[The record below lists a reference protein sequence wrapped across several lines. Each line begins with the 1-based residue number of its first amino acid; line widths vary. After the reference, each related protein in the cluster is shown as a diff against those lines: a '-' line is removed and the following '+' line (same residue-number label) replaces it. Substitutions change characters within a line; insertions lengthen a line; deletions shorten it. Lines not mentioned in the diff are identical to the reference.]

1 MMAAT
6 CKRIRVTH
14 VAMIYI
20 SFWLRDVPVW
30 KKTLA
35 GANLKNI
42 GTVQVED
49 TVNHTSTLP
58 ATMTKLNYD
67 TAKSVVV

>member
-6 CKRIRVTH
+6 CKKIGVAH
-14 VAMIYI
+14 IAMIYVPY
-20 SFWLRDVPVW
+20 WLRDIPVW
-30 KKTLA
+30 KTTLA

-49 TVNHTSTLP
+49 TSML
-58 ATMTKLNYD
+58 ATVMTKLEYD
-67 TAKSVVV
+67 TAKSVIV